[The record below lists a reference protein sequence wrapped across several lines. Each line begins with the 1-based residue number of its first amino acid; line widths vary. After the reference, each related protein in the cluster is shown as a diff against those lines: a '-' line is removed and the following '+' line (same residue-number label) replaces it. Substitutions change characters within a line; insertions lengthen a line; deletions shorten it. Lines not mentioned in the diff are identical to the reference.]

1 MWLAGNECSSFKYV
15 LSTFSVLEIP
25 SNNLLIPY
33 PLSIFHYTLS
43 IKSLY
48 RDIVCTSCL
57 NHTDTGRSDAV
68 SSPRG

>member
-15 LSTFSVLEIP
+15 LSTFSVLEIL

-33 PLSIFHYTLS
+33 PFSIFHYTLS

-48 RDIVCTSCL
+48 RDIVCISFRCRR
-57 NHTDTGRSDAV
+57 DTGHSDAV